1 MYWGGQDSDS
11 VRVGIVGT
19 GFIARGLMMAL
30 EGQKDLA
37 PGPVLTRRPGLGN
50 SVLPAGAKAVND
62 ITDLIE
68 GSDIVVECSGDVI
81 HATAVIEEVMA
92 ASLPVVTMD
101 AEVQVTTGSYFA
113 GKGLFTEAEGDQPGC
128 LAALRDE
135 AVQMGFRPLVYG
147 NIKGFLNHTP
157 DPEEMAFWAK
167 KQGISLDKVTAF
179 TDGTKVQIEQA
190 LVANGLGAAILRPG
204 LLGPATPDLTAGA
217 EILAAGAVSLGRPVS
232 DYVLSPGSPA
242 GVFIAARHDERFR
255 EYLRYYKMGDGPVYT
270 LVRNFHLCNLEIAK
284 TVRRVAAG
292 GGVLLNNGERP
303 TVSVAAIAKTD
314 LEPGQRIERGIG
326 SFVVRGSC
334 VSIAESPDHVPI
346 GLMYDAAVKRR
357 VAAGAVLTWDDLD
370 LPESLALDI
379 WMDIQGRKSAVPS

>member
-1 MYWGGQDSDS
+1 VAFSGGEPLLHPEFFQIAQR
-11 VRVGIVGT
+11 VRELGLSIQVATNGT
-19 GFIARGLMMAL
+19 LVTSEVARLLKAL
-30 EGQKDLA
+30 
-37 PGPVLTRRPGLGN
+37 
-50 SVLPAGAKAVND
+50 
-62 ITDLIE
+62 
-68 GSDIVVECSGDVI
+68 
-81 HATAVIEEVMA
+81 
-92 ASLPVVTMD
+92 D

-190 LVANGLGAAILRPG
+190 LVANGLDAGILKPG

-217 EILAAGAVSLGRPVS
+217 EILAAGAVSLGSPVS

-242 GVFIAARHDERFR
+242 GVFIAALHDDRFR

-292 GGVLLNNGERP
+292 GGVLLNNGECP

-314 LEPGQRIERGIG
+314 LEPGQRIDRGIG
-326 SFVVRGSC
+326 SFMVRGSC
-334 VSIAESPDHVPI
+334 VPIAGCPDHVPI
-346 GLMYDAAVKRR
+346 GLLYNAVVKRR
-357 VAAGAVLTWDDLD
+357 VAAGVVLTWDDLE
-370 LPESLALDI
+370 LPESLARDI
-379 WMDIQGRKSAVPS
+379 WTDIQGRKSAVPS